1 MLTSPAHMSDCTL
14 MATGQTNGVNTKNT
28 VSSTTLVTGS
38 TMPPGI
44 EPPVTSTIAATK
56 PALPQT
62 ICGCPSGFTRIPAD
76 SGNCYLACD
85 SNSDWLGAVL
95 ACRGIGA
102 YLWEPNTDEEVGA
115 LAQAILNN
123 SGDKF
128 WTGATDQVN
137 EDMTSFVL
145 GSELTFTLTAG
156 SDGPNSD
163 CVAYEQT
170 NFIYRTCFLDRKCVC
185 ERNFCVTTT
194 T

>member
-44 EPPVTSTIAATK
+44 EPPVTSTIAAT
-56 PALPQT
+56 
-62 ICGCPSGFTRIPAD
+62 ICGCPPGFTRIPAD

-115 LAQAILNN
+115 VAQAILNN

-137 EDMTSFVL
+137 EDMPSFVL
-145 GSELTFTLTAG
+145 GSELTFTLTA
-156 SDGPNSD
+156 
-163 CVAYEQT
+163 E
-170 NFIYRTCFLDRKCVC
+170 FLCNNDNIK
-185 ERNFCVTTT
+185 ETAAP
-194 T
+194 